1 MPITIQTLEDEI
13 VNSIE
18 VEKPQTID
26 VNTISDKVVIF
37 ETQKEIVNTFETSPP
52 KGDKGDPGIQ
62 GEPGPPGTPEVEYS
76 LIEVE
81 RDNDSIS
88 NIKKYVDNSLTAK
101 IILNRDTDSEL
112 LSLSYYDNANV
123 LTKTK
128 VLDRDINGNI
138 IGIRLI

>member
-1 MPITIQTLEDEI
+1 MPITIQTLEDEQI
-13 VNSIE
+13 NSIE

-52 KGDKGDPGIQ
+52 KGDKGEPGIQ

-81 RDNDSIS
+81 RENDSIS

-101 IILNRDTDSEL
+101 IILNRDTDEEL